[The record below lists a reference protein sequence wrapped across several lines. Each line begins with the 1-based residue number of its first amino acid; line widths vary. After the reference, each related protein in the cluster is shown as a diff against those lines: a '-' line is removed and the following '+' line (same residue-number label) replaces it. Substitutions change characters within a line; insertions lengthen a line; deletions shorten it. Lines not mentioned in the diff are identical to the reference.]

1 MKIPVVERQQDFL
14 FDTGFSNSL
23 ACRQA
28 GIELSLR
35 RSVDLSNHY

>member
-14 FDTGFSNSL
+14 FDTSLSNSPV
-23 ACRQA
+23 CRQA

-35 RSVDLSNHY
+35 RSIHISDHY